1 MPHFARLRHCVE
13 LPDFLARA
21 DVVAPAP
28 FERIPLKQ
36 QEWPPGYN
44 TVSMVVKIAPNGVI
58 PPHVHPGVESGYLQ
72 DGEITLSVKGQA
84 DVTSK
89 AGGSWM
95 IPGDAVH
102 SAKAGPNGATAVV
115 SRSHTSWPMTMRPLS
130 LNFS

>member
-1 MPHFARLRHCVE
+1 MKGILAFAALS
-13 LPDFLARA
+13 LLASGSA
-21 DVVAPAP
+21 FAQAQAPAP

-115 SRSHTSWPMTMRPLS
+115 NYVVDKTKPISSPAP
-130 LNFS
+130 